1 MPELAPEL
9 WILLPL
15 VIAAGIDLYLTLLVL
30 GAAPTLPWW
39 DHPLPGA
46 LGDLDATSI
55 VVVIGLTYALE
66 FLAERR
72 PASALVWNAVHALIR
87 PVSGALLAALLL
99 HGQSLSVVVPGALLG
114 GLLTSLSHAVRSG
127 SALLRWLDPAPGP
140 HPLLVSLLEDAT
152 VVALVVLS
160 LDQPHVALGAGVA
173 LLVIGTPFAPTRIRA
188 FVFATRLASARAF
201 QSFRQRV
208 WTPTDR
214 LPAWVR
220 RSLEDDL
227 MAPGGGL
234 RGARAGILR
243 MPGLARFATGWVVVR
258 GDEPAFVFG
267 PRGRTG
273 RAVEL
278 GTLTLGE
285 VVEEEFYR
293 RVDLRDEDGRPL
305 RMFFFV
311 NGPSAA
317 ALAAEFGGRGPAA
330 AAGATAA
337 APDAAEK
344 NL

>member
-39 DHPLPGA
+39 DHPLPGS

-99 HGQSLSVVVPGALLG
+99 HGQGLSVVIPGALVG

-127 SALLRWLDPAPGP
+127 SILLRWLDPAPDP
-140 HPLLVSLLEDAT
+140 HPLLVSLLEDAV

-160 LDQPHVALGAGVA
+160 LDRPAVALGAASA
-173 LLVIGTPFAPTRIRA
+173 LLVVALPLAPSRVRA
-188 FVFATRLASARAF
+188 FVFATRLAAARAF
-201 QSFRQRV
+201 QSFRQRA
-208 WTPTDR
+208 WTPTDQ

-220 RSLEDDL
+220 NSLRDDL

-243 MPGLARFATGWVVVR
+243 MPDLARFVTGWVVVR
-258 GDEPAFVFG
+258 GDDPAFVFG
-267 PRGRTG
+267 SRGREG

-278 GTLTLGE
+278 GALTLGQ

-293 RVDLRDEDGRPL
+293 RVDLRDGEGRAL

-317 ALAAEFGGRGPAA
+317 ALAAEFGGPGSR
-330 AAGATAA
+330 TAPH
-337 APDAAEK
+337 APDATEK

>member
-15 VIAAGIDLYLTLLVL
+15 AMAAGIDLYLTLLVL

-39 DHPLPGA
+39 DHPLPGS

-72 PASALVWNAVHALIR
+72 PASALIWNALHALIR

-99 HGQSLSVVVPGALLG
+99 HGQGLSMVVTGALLG
-114 GLLTSLSHAVRSG
+114 GLVTSLSHAVRSG
-127 SALLRWLDPAPGP
+127 AALLRWLDPALGP
-140 HPLLVSLLEDAT
+140 HPLLVSLLEDAA

-160 LDQPHVALGAGVA
+160 LDRPQVALGAAAA
-173 LLVIGTPFAPTRIRA
+173 LLLIGIPFAPTRVRV
-188 FVFATRLASARAF
+188 FGFATRLASARAF

-208 WTPTDR
+208 WTPSEG
-214 LPAWVR
+214 LPGWVR
-220 RSLEDDL
+220 RSLRDDRL
-227 MAPGGGL
+227 APEGGL
-234 RGARAGILR
+234 RGAHAGILR
-243 MPGLARFATGWVVVR
+243 MPGLPRFATGWVVVR
-258 GDEPAFVFG
+258 GGRPTFVYG
-267 PRGRTG
+267 LPGRTG
-273 RAVEL
+273 RALEL
-278 GTLTLGE
+278 GALTLSD

-293 RVDLRDEDGRPL
+293 RVDLRDEEDQPL

-317 ALAAEFGGRGPAA
+317 ALAAELGGRRPHSGKKPL
-330 AAGATAA
+330 T
-337 APDAAEK
+337 P
-344 NL
+344 